1 MTVKAL
7 HTCLVSVGH
16 AAMETQGAAAPCRAT
31 QPGMRGQVVRAATPA
46 PWPPRAAVE
55 ACVAGSQGPEPRNFP
70 RRDHLSQEHFL
81 LPHRGWLWAPEAVF
95 AALLPARRTEN
106 QH

>member
-1 MTVKAL
+1 
-7 HTCLVSVGH
+7 
-16 AAMETQGAAAPCRAT
+16 METQGAAAPCRAT
-31 QPGMRGQVVRAATPA
+31 QPGMRGQVVHAATPA
-46 PWPPRAAVE
+46 PSPPRAAVE
-55 ACVAGSQGPEPRNFP
+55 ACVVGSQGPEPPNFP

-81 LPHRGWLWAPEAVF
+81 LPHRGRLWAPGAVF

>member
-7 HTCLVSVGH
+7 HTCSVSVGH

-31 QPGMRGQVVRAATPA
+31 QPGMRGQVVHEAIPA
-46 PWPPRAAVE
+46 PSPPPAAVE
-55 ACVAGSQGPEPRNFP
+55 ACVVRSRGSEPLNVP
-70 RRDHLSQEHFL
+70 RRDHLSQECFL